1 MGPAG
6 FSLTPPAASDG
17 PRPGQASG
25 PGLIKPDSHREG
37 GGVVLILGAGPAGL
51 TAAEEVLDR
60 THFRPVILEREPEV
74 GGLCRT
80 REFEGNRVDVGGHRF
95 FSKSERVMRWWLD
108 RAPLYPA
115 DGAVW
120 DPSDPPPP
128 PEPCVFL
135 QRRRRS
141 RILFDGAWFDYPLRV
156 SAGTLAGLGWLR
168 SLRFGASYLMSALGP
183 GRKPDTLEAFFI
195 RRFGRAL
202 YETFFKA
209 YTQKVWGLP
218 PSALSPDW
226 GEHRVRGLS
235 FGKALRHRLWRRA
248 VPEDL
253 GDRRVE
259 NSLQERFLYPPRG
272 PGQFW
277 EAVAARIRKRGGEIR
292 LGWTATRI
300 RWDGVGVREVEA
312 SDGEGAR
319 EGWEPAAVLSS
330 IPLQHLLSALDP
342 APPPPIPSIA
352 RSLPYRGLICAA
364 FALERF
370 ELPAARNTPGGPPRD
385 TWLYLQDGR
394 FRAGRLQLFHHW
406 SPFLPAEPGRPLV
419 ALEYFCSD
427 GDAIDR
433 LDDEAVLRMAGEELS
448 ALCGGAAPPILARAA
463 YRMPWAYPVYAGDYG
478 RMETVRT
485 FVDGIGNLFA
495 IGRGGQ
501 HRYVNQDHAMLTAM
515 AAVDRL
521 AGDPADRK
529 GVWNQDAEA

>member
-1 MGPAG
+1 MVA
-6 FSLTPPAASDG
+6 DG
-17 PRPGQASG
+17 SG
-25 PGLIKPDSHREG
+25 PGHASEPGRAEADRPRAD

-74 GGLCRT
+74 GGHCRT
-80 REFEGNRVDVGGHRF
+80 REFEGNRVDIGGHRF
-95 FSKSERVMRWWLD
+95 FSKSERVIRWWLD

-120 DPSDPPPP
+120 APSDPPPP
-128 PEPCVFL
+128 LERCVFL

-156 SAGTLAGLGWLR
+156 SAGTLTGLGWRR
-168 SLRFGASYLMSALGP
+168 SLRFGASYLKSVLRP
-183 GRKPDTLEAFFI
+183 ERKPETLEAFFI

-202 YETFFKA
+202 YETFFKD

-226 GEHRVRGLS
+226 GDHRVRGLS
-235 FGKALRHRLWRRA
+235 FGKALRHRLWRRI
-248 VPEDL
+248 VPENL
-253 GDRRVE
+253 RDRRVE
-259 NSLQERFLYPPRG
+259 HSLQERFLYPPRG

-277 EAVAARIRKRGGEIR
+277 DSVAARIRSRGGEIR
-292 LGWTATRI
+292 LGWTATRL
-300 RWDGVGVREVEA
+300 RRDGLGVREVEA
-312 SDGEGAR
+312 SDGQGAR
-319 EGWEPAAVLSS
+319 ERWEPAAVLSS

-342 APPPPIPSIA
+342 VPPPPILSIV
-352 RSLPYRGLICAA
+352 RSLPYRGLISAA
-364 FALERF
+364 FALARF
-370 ELPAARNTPGGPPRD
+370 ELPAARNAPGGPPPD

-394 FRAGRLQLFHHW
+394 FRAGRLQLYHHW

-419 ALEYFCSD
+419 ALEYFCSA

-433 LDDEAVLRMAGEELS
+433 LDDEAVLRMAGAELS
-448 ALCGGAAPPILARAA
+448 ALCGGAAPPVVASAV

-485 FVDGIGNLFA
+485 FMDGIGNLFS

-515 AAVDRL
+515 AAVGRL
-521 AGDPADRK
+521 AGDPGDRK
-529 GVWNQDAEA
+529 GIWNVDDEA